1 MGFGGARNRTASF
14 VGDGSL
20 LISCAEIFV
29 AAGHTV
35 AGISTRSPS
44 NREWARSRGLRFLGT
59 PSELDLGDLEIDY
72 LFSVANLEILPGTVL
87 RAPRRFAINFHDGP
101 LPRYAGLN
109 APAWA
114 LMNGESTYG
123 ITWHEM
129 TPGVDG
135 GRILWQTHFAI
146 APDETAYSL
155 NTKCYAAAAE
165 AFATLV
171 NDLTNDRLLLTE
183 QTGEPSRF
191 SGSRRPQ
198 RYGFI
203 DFTRGAEDIAR
214 LVRAL
219 DYGAYDHPLG
229 HAKLWTGDSVLAVAK
244 AVAESTTEG
253 ARPGTVLSALDGTI
267 RIATGR
273 GAVTVSGLT
282 DMDGSP
288 VASVRL
294 PAQGSVLRTF
304 SPETTA
310 AIDERLPKIAAGQA
324 RWNAALANAA
334 PFEIPYPQ
342 RCDPAKEA
350 GVTTVDLAAISASET
365 GLVAGFAAWAALVAR
380 QKRISLAIEGPDV
393 LNPDLFVPLICRR
406 DGLLTIA
413 PDPSEDGASLTH
425 IASGELAKLREGA
438 PLFADAIASLGSE
451 SARERARGAFSVGV
465 VIGSDAP
472 APRRLTLQID
482 EGAARLHVCARA
494 FTPAVAKVM
503 AGHLAA
509 FLNAFLAGPAQP
521 IRTMP
526 LVPETEHSV
535 FDRLN
540 RTECSFPTG
549 SRIDLEMATQAARTP
564 ERIAIE
570 CGEVKLTYG
579 ELEARSAAL
588 AEALRTKEVGP
599 GHIVGLVVRRSAEL
613 PVALLGILK
622 SGAAYLPLDPD
633 YPRERTGFII
643 ADSGAQLFVADRES
657 AQRLGLGAARTIV
670 VEDVAEKPRAA
681 LPPAGTSSD
690 LAYLIYTSGSTGK
703 PKGVMVTHRNVLNF
717 FTGMDRRLPHQEGGR
732 FLAVTSTS
740 FDISVLELCWTLA
753 RGFTVVLQD
762 TGGAKSSPG
771 FSLFFFS
778 SDATSRGKEPYRLLT
793 ESAKFA
799 DANGFEAVWT
809 PERHFHAFG
818 GLFPNPAIS
827 SMAVAGLTQN
837 VHVRAG
843 SCVLPLH
850 STVRVAEDWAVI
862 DNLSGG
868 RTGLALA
875 SGWQPND
882 FVIRPEAF
890 ARRKDLVREGIDA
903 LRQLWRGGTVTLPR
917 PDGKLAEISTLP
929 RPLNDDIPLWV
940 TAAGDPETYEL
951 AGAKGCHVL
960 THLLGQTF
968 EEVAEKI
975 RLYRA
980 AWAKAG
986 HAGRG
991 RVTLMLH
998 TFVGEDEA
1006 RVEETV
1012 RQPMK
1017 SYLRSAVD
1025 LVRKAAWTFPTFV
1038 QKSGA
1043 QGKTPAQI
1051 FEEEELTPEEAEALL
1066 EHAFQRYYRTSG
1078 LFGTPETCAAV
1089 ARKAVAIGVD
1099 EIACLIDFGVAT
1111 EEVLAHLP
1119 LLKKVMDALK
1129 ESPAGGAK
1137 ASLAEDMLGRAIT
1150 HFQCT
1155 PSMASMMVADRAGR
1169 AALGRLGA
1177 MMVGGEALP
1186 LALAK
1191 ELRQLVPGRVFN
1203 MYGPTETTI
1212 WSMVHEFAEIGS
1224 FVPLGTPIANTAVH
1238 VLNGAGGECPAL
1250 VPGELVIGGEGVSN
1264 GYWKR
1269 DDLTSERFVHDRRAD
1284 GPRARIYRTGDVVR
1298 RHQDGAIEFL
1308 GRLDHQVKIRGHR
1321 IELGEIEAALR
1332 THDSVREAVA
1342 VAVDGRLAAYVV
1354 PAQAGPFDVGRLKAH
1369 AAERLPEVMRPE
1381 AFVALAR
1388 LPMTPNGK
1396 IDRKALPPLP
1406 GGRASAT
1413 APAQSAATD
1422 LEAAVA
1428 AIWCEALG
1436 VPLVG
1441 VTDNFFDLGG
1451 HSLLVVQVQRRIRQ
1465 ELGREV
1471 PIADMFRFTTVRALA
1486 TYLGDG
1492 TGAKQVVRQGQAR
1505 AALRNRM
1512 MGTRSKSAVEWGN
1525 GSSRLERGK

>member
-1 MGFGGARNRTASF
+1 MGFGGTRNRTAAF

-20 LISCAEIFV
+20 LINCAEIFV

-35 AGISTRSPS
+35 VGISTRSPS
-44 NREWARSRGLRFLGT
+44 NREWAGSRGLRFLGT
-59 PSELDLGDLEIDY
+59 PSELELGDLEIDY
-72 LFSVANLEILPGTVL
+72 LFSIANLEILPGTVL

-129 TPGVDG
+129 TPAVDG
-135 GRILWQTHFAI
+135 GRILWQEHFAI

-155 NTKCYAAAAE
+155 NTKCYAAGSESFAA
-165 AFATLV
+165 FID
-171 NDLTNDRLLLTE
+171 DLADDRLPLKE
-183 QTGEPSRF
+183 QVGEPRRF
-191 SGSRRPQ
+191 PGWRRPQ
-198 RYGFI
+198 FYGLI
-203 DFTRGAEDIAR
+203 DFTQGAEDIAR

-229 HAKLWTGDSVLAVAK
+229 RAKLWTGTCVLAVVKAEAERVAQAAK
-244 AVAESTTEG
+244 
-253 ARPGTVLSALDGTI
+253 PGTVLSAGDGTF
-267 RIATGR
+267 RISTGQ
-273 GAVTVSGLT
+273 GAIAISGVT
-282 DMDGSP
+282 DMDGNP
-288 VASVRL
+288 VAPVTF
-294 PAQGSVLRTF
+294 PARGSVLPALL
-304 SPETTA
+304 PETIA
-310 AIDERLPKIAAGQA
+310 EIDERLPKIAAGQA
-324 RWNAALANAA
+324 HWNAVVTDVA
-334 PFEIPYPQ
+334 PFQIPYPQ
-342 RCDPAKEA
+342 RCDPSKE
-350 GVTTVDLAAISASET
+350 GGLTTVDLVGISARAT
-365 GLVAGFAAWAALVAR
+365 DLVAALVAWAAIVAG
-380 QKRISLAIEGPDV
+380 QKRVSLAIEGPEV
-393 LNPDLFVPLICRR
+393 LDPKLFVPLICRR
-406 DGLLTIA
+406 DGLVTIA
-413 PDPSEDGASLTH
+413 FDPSENGSLL
-425 IASGELAKLREGA
+425 AQRVGGELAKLREVA
-438 PLFADAIASLGSE
+438 PLFGDTIASLGSE
-451 SARERARGAFSVGV
+451 NARERAREAFSVGV
-465 VIGSDAP
+465 LIGPGVP

-482 EGAARLHVCARA
+482 EGAARLHVCTRA
-494 FTPAVAKVM
+494 FTRSVAELM
-503 AGHLAA
+503 GEHLAV
-509 FLNAFLAGPAQP
+509 FFNAFLAESVRPVGA
-521 IRTMP
+521 IP
-526 LVPETEHSV
+526 LVPRAEHSV

-540 RTECSFPTG
+540 ETGCSFPVG
-549 SRIDLEMATQAARTP
+549 SRIDLELVAQATRTP
-564 ERIAIE
+564 GRIAIE
-570 CGEVKLTYG
+570 CGEVKLTYA
-579 ELEARSAAL
+579 ELEARAAAL
-588 AEALRTKEVGP
+588 AEALRAKGAAP
-599 GHIVGLVVRRSAEL
+599 GHIVGLAVRRSAEL

-633 YPRERTGFII
+633 YPRERTAFII
-643 ADSGAQLFVADRES
+643 ADSGAQLFVADGEC

-670 VEDVAEKPRAA
+670 VEDVAEKPRAG
-681 LPPAGTSSD
+681 LVPAGASSD

-717 FTGMDRRLPHQEGGR
+717 FTGMDRRIPHQDGGR
-732 FLAVTSTS
+732 FLAVTSPS

-762 TGGAKSSPG
+762 SGGAKSGPG

-778 SDATSRGKEPYRLLT
+778 SDATSRGKDVYRLLI
-793 ESAKFA
+793 EGAKFA
-799 DANGFEAVWT
+799 DRNGFEAVWT

-882 FVIRPEAF
+882 FAIRPEAF
-890 ARRKDLVREGIDA
+890 ARRKDLVSEGIDT
-903 LRQLWRGGTVTLPR
+903 LRRLWRGGTVTLPR
-917 PDGKLAEISTLP
+917 PDGKLVEISTLP
-929 RPLNDDIPLWV
+929 RPLNDDIPLWI

-951 AGAKGCHVL
+951 AGAKGCNVL

-986 HAGRG
+986 YTGRG

-1066 EHAFQRYYRTSG
+1066 DHAFQRYYRTSG
-1078 LFGTPETCAAV
+1078 LFGTPETCAAI
-1089 ARKAVAIGVD
+1089 ARKAVEIGVD

-1129 ESPAGGAK
+1129 ESPAGGTK

-1155 PSMASMMVADRAGR
+1155 PSMASIMVADRAGR
-1169 AALGRLGA
+1169 AALGRLGV

-1191 ELRQLVPGRVFN
+1191 ELRQLVPGRIFN

-1212 WSMVHEFAEIGS
+1212 WSAVHEFAEVGS
-1224 FVPLGTPIANTAVH
+1224 FVPLGAPIANTVIH
-1238 VLNGAGGECPAL
+1238 VLNGAGAECPAL
-1250 VPGELVIGGEGVSN
+1250 VPGELVIGGEGVSK

-1269 DDLTSERFVHDRRAD
+1269 DDLTSERFVPDRRAD
-1284 GPRARIYRTGDVVR
+1284 DPRARIYRTGDLVR

-1332 THDSVREAVA
+1332 THGSVREVVA

-1354 PAQAGPFDVGRLKAH
+1354 PAQAGTFDIERLKAH
-1369 AAERLPEVMRPE
+1369 VAERLPEVMHPE
-1381 AFVALAR
+1381 AFIALAR
-1388 LPMTPNGK
+1388 LPLTPNGK
-1396 IDRKALPPLP
+1396 IDRKALPPP
-1406 GGRASAT
+1406 SDGRASAT
-1413 APAQSAATD
+1413 TPAQSAATD
-1422 LEAAVA
+1422 LEAGVA
-1428 AIWCEALG
+1428 SIWCEALG
-1436 VPLVG
+1436 VPAVG

-1486 TYLGDG
+1486 TYLGSHG
-1492 TGAKQVVRQGQAR
+1492 SWSKQVVRLGQAR

-1512 MGTRSKSAVEWGN
+1512 MGTRSKSAME
-1525 GSSRLERGK
+1525 